1 MLTDDDLALHHAAV
15 AREPTPDCR
24 HWPANGSLATAPG

>member
-24 HWPANGSLATAPG
+24 HRSANGSLATAPG